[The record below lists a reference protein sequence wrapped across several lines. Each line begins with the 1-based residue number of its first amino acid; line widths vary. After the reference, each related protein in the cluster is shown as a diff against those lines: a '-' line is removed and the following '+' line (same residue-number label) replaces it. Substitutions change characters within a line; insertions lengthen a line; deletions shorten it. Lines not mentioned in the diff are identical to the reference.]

1 MRRRTL
7 LSSALAPLA
16 MSAAP
21 RRRYRAAV
29 IGHTGRG
36 NYGHGLD
43 TVWQAFDFVDT
54 VAVADPDEPG
64 LAKALVR
71 TGAQRGYRD
80 YREMLAKEKP
90 DLVSIGPRHLDQ
102 RVPMVEAAAAAGAHI
117 YMEKAFAANLADAD
131 RMVDAI
137 RRAGIKVQIAHQMR
151 RSPFLLR
158 ARQLV
163 QEGAIG
169 RIQEVRGRGKE
180 DARAGGEDLIV
191 LGVHICD
198 VMRSFLGD
206 PLWVSAHVTDR
217 GAELTPAHR
226 RQPTEA
232 VGPVAGTE
240 IAAMFAFPGA
250 VHGYF
255 ASKAAPK
262 TDPLRFATQILG
274 TEGVILLPNAIYPGG
289 QAWLLRSPAWHPS
302 PNRAWE
308 KIEPLTAIPGM
319 VELRGGEPLLANAL
333 MALDLIDTIE
343 HDRKPACSE
352 VDGRWTLEM
361 VSGIYASERAGARVP
376 LPLADRRHPLDA
388 Y

>member
-1 MRRRTL
+1 
-7 LSSALAPLA
+7 
-16 MSAAP
+16 
-21 RRRYRAAV
+21 
-29 IGHTGRG
+29 
-36 NYGHGLD
+36 
-43 TVWQAFDFVDT
+43 
-54 VAVADPDEPG
+54 
-64 LAKALVR
+64 
-71 TGAQRGYRD
+71 
-80 YREMLAKEKP
+80 MLAKEKP

-117 YMEKAFAANLADAD
+117 YMEKAFASNLAEAD

-158 ARQLV
+158 ALQLV

-232 VGPVAGTE
+232 V
-240 IAAMFAFPGA
+240 
-250 VHGYF
+250 
-255 ASKAAPK
+255 
-262 TDPLRFATQILG
+262 
-274 TEGVILLPNAIYPGG
+274 
-289 QAWLLRSPAWHPS
+289 
-302 PNRAWE
+302 
-308 KIEPLTAIPGM
+308 
-319 VELRGGEPLLANAL
+319 
-333 MALDLIDTIE
+333 
-343 HDRKPACSE
+343 
-352 VDGRWTLEM
+352 
-361 VSGIYASERAGARVP
+361 
-376 LPLADRRHPLDA
+376 
-388 Y
+388 